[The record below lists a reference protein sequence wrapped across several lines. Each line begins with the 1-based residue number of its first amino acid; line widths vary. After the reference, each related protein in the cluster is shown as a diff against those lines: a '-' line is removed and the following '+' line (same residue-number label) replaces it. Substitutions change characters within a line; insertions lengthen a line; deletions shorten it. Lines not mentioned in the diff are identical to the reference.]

1 MNIKE
6 RALAAVNF
14 SGVDRIPTTY
24 RGIDYLTE
32 SLFKYLGLGSFDNI
46 QKKYKDFLNELGADF
61 WSSGQCPG
69 AFSYFNPECNH
80 PVPELPLIND
90 SAYFYTLGIKS
101 RLKLIEKYNYNT
113 IVWWDDPPLAN
124 IESENEISEGFLTS
138 KLDYF
143 EFDKFVNKLSV
154 DSKKRILNKKINARH
169 LNYENLRN
177 SQEDFICMGTLNE
190 PFIICSYLRGME
202 QFLMDMV
209 SNTRLA
215 GRIIAEVSDFCI
227 EFNKRELGGFGD
239 KAEWYSMW
247 DDVASQDGLLFDPR
261 LFKKY
266 FLPIYKEL
274 IGNSKKYGLV
284 FSWHCCGNVND
295 ILSLMIDAGI
305 DVFEVVQTSAR
316 DMGIEEI
323 FRKYSGDICLHGG
336 IDVQKLLI
344 SGTPEDVRDE
354 VKKIIDLWGDNG
366 GIILAPSHEALP
378 ETPVENIAAIYKT
391 VAEEMG

>member
-169 LNYENLRN
+169 LSYENLRN

-284 FSWHCCGNVND
+284 FSWL
-295 ILSLMIDAGI
+295 LSYSW
-305 DVFEVVQTSAR
+305 FSR
-316 DMGIEEI
+316 FRI
-323 FRKYSGDICLHGG
+323 F
-336 IDVQKLLI
+336 I
-344 SGTPEDVRDE
+344 S
-354 VKKIIDLWGDNG
+354 
-366 GIILAPSHEALP
+366 
-378 ETPVENIAAIYKT
+378 
-391 VAEEMG
+391 